1 MPAPSS
7 SHFQGL
13 LKTLDDKWSTWQE
26 EMTQGFKDK
35 VFVVDEDVEQMMDA
49 AKAKMDRSLKKDMK
63 MVEAAA
69 VKKLKEIYDY
79 YQPTAKAIFEAGV
92 DDDNLK
98 GEEQDTQEQQQ
109 GSGSDDQE
117 QEGVH
122 ADWRDQNKRSK

>member
-1 MPAPSS
+1 MSAPSS

-79 YQPTAKAIFEAGV
+79 YQPTANAIFEAGV
-92 DDDNLK
+92 DEDNFK
-98 GEEQDTQEQQQ
+98 EERQQ
-109 GSGSDDQE
+109 GSGQDAGGDEME
-117 QEGVH
+117 QEDVW